1 MKKSIED
8 FENTHN
14 GEILNKFGNLV
25 NRTLRFKGLQEIP
38 AGNMDKDIEL
48 RIKNTYKE
56 VGQAIE
62 NLEFRLAVEKIMEL
76 VEEANKYYDS
86 SEPWIAKKEDLQKFN
101 NIIYT
106 CSTIIANLSNL
117 FEPIMPTACGK
128 IRKYLNIEKGNW
140 EYIEAKKGLKLEN
153 IEPLFTRIEKK

>member
-1 MKKSIED
+1 
-8 FENTHN
+8 
-14 GEILNKFGNLV
+14 
-25 NRTLRFKGLQEIP
+25 
-38 AGNMDKDIEL
+38 MDKEIEEK
-48 RIKNTYKE
+48 IKKTYEE

-62 NLEFRLAVEKIMEL
+62 TLEFREAVRKIMEL
-76 VEEANKYYDS
+76 VEDANKYYDS
-86 SEPWIAKKEDLQKFN
+86 SEPWIAKKEDSQKFN

-117 FEPIMPTACGK
+117 FEPIMPVACEK
-128 IRKYLNIEKGNW
+128 IREYLDIENGKW

>member
-1 MKKSIED
+1 
-8 FENTHN
+8 
-14 GEILNKFGNLV
+14 
-25 NRTLRFKGLQEIP
+25 
-38 AGNMDKDIEL
+38 MDKEIEEK
-48 RIKNTYKE
+48 IKKTYEE

-62 NLEFRLAVEKIMEL
+62 TLEFREAVRKIMEL
-76 VEEANKYYDS
+76 VEDANKYYDS

-117 FEPIMPTACGK
+117 FEPIMPVACEK
-128 IRKYLNIEKGNW
+128 IREYLDIENGKW
-140 EYIEAKKGLKLEN
+140 EYIETKKGLKLEN